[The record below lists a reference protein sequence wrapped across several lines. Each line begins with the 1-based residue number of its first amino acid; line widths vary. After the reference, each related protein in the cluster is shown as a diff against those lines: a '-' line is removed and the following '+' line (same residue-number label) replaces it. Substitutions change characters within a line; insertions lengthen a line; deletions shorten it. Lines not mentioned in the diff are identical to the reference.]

1 MGSFSIWHW
10 VVVLL
15 IVLLLFGAKR
25 IPELAKGLGSGIK
38 NFKNAIKEDES
49 EAVKTADGKPVEA
62 TARLRQLLQRLHSQ
76 PNRQPQQQRQR
87 PQQSKNRL
95 PQTQLKLNRPI

>member
-38 NFKNAIKEDES
+38 NFKNAVKEDEN
-49 EAVKTADGKPVEA
+49 EAVKTAESKPVETTTTTT
-62 TARLRQLLQRLHSQ
+62 TAQASEQK
-76 PNRQPQQQRQR
+76 PTNTDAN
-87 PQQSKNRL
+87 KA
-95 PQTQLKLNRPI
+95 